1 MNTVSATNLVARS
14 MPRVVIIGGSFAGN
28 RVRALLPSPWEVLV
42 VDARP
47 YWEFTPGMLRCWVEP
62 GVAENLVRPHGADVI
77 VAQAEAIHGGTG
89 ESCVTML
96 IWGIACNSSSGTY

>member
-1 MNTVSATNLVARS
+1 

-28 RVRALLPSPWEVLV
+28 RVRALLPSSWEVLV

-62 GVAENLVRPHGADVI
+62 GVAGNLVRPHGAGVI
-77 VAQAEAIHGGTG
+77 VAQAEAIHGGAG

-96 IWGIACNSSSGTY
+96 LWGIFCNPASGPYL